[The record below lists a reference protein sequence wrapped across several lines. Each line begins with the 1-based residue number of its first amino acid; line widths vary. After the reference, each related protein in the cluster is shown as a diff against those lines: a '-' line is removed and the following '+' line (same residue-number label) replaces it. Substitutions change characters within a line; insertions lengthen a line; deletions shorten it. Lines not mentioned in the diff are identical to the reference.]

1 MIVYCLCQYRIY
13 ANIDTV
19 RIKHGFHVLTAD
31 KQFNKY
37 LLKYKETEV
46 INMGDK
52 SPRKEE
58 KKKKKTDVKPVVAKP
73 APMPEPE
80 LVKKVRKEK

>member
-1 MIVYCLCQYRIY
+1 
-13 ANIDTV
+13 
-19 RIKHGFHVLTAD
+19 LTAD